1 MPPFLPRFGLDESW
15 RSSCH
20 EGIFFFLFKIWR
32 VLAGNSTK
40 VSAAHRGS
48 EPGVAVFVERM
59 CFWVSFRKRC
69 RRKRTGRRRE
79 LLCWCS
85 GRFSR
90 KSVCRPGAP
99 GSLGVRPAPSTPLP
113 RLITWRAKQP
123 AGGCVNARY
132 LRGRLA
138 LRHPERP
145 ALSVRQRQ
153 AGSRPGSFAF
163 WRRCVEEGLVRNWR
177 FLPVLCPS
185 SLSLFLDQADR
196 RADFVVVVVVF
207 NEFQDLSFSFY
218 TLASPWNTYLCQQPQ
233 TLTSAGLVSVNGF
246 LFSQFLFFT
255 VLPMLPF
262 WVRFTGSLV
271 WN

>member
-1 MPPFLPRFGLDESW
+1 MNLDEVPAM
-15 RSSCH
+15 RAF
-20 EGIFFFLFKIWR
+20 FFFLFKIWR

-138 LRHPERP
+138 LRHAERP

-185 SLSLFLDQADR
+185 SLSLSFWTKLTDVLILLLLLLFLMSLKICLFHFTLWPRHETHISVSSHR
-196 RADFVVVVVVF
+196 R
-207 NEFQDLSFSFY
+207 
-218 TLASPWNTYLCQQPQ
+218 
-233 TLTSAGLVSVNGF
+233 
-246 LFSQFLFFT
+246 
-255 VLPMLPF
+255 
-262 WVRFTGSLV
+262 
-271 WN
+271 